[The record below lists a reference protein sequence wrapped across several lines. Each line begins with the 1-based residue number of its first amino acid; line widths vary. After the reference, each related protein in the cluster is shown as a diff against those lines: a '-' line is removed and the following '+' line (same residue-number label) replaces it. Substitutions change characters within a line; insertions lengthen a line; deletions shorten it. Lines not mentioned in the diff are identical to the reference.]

1 MPRGRARRP
10 QRQRIF
16 VACEGG
22 SEMGYAALLQRRADE
37 AGLAIHLDV
46 RECRGGD
53 PLKIVEKAVEEL
65 NSRGKRRG
73 AYHRQAIF
81 LDADGRN
88 VSPDRTRVADRLIV
102 DHRFLAIWSQ
112 PAFEAL
118 LLNHLPGC
126 NRLRPATSGL
136 ALQQLQDRWPKYHK
150 GMTAIELQPR
160 VDLVA
165 IRRAAAVFPQLHKFL
180 LEIGLLA

>member
-1 MPRGRARRP
+1 MPRGRAHRP

-16 VACEGG
+16 VACEGD
-22 SEMGYAALLQRRADE
+22 SEMGYAALLQRRTDE

-73 AYHRQAIF
+73 AYHQQAIF
-81 LDADGRN
+81 LDSDRRDA
-88 VSPDRTRVADRLIV
+88 SPDRTRKADRLILE
-102 DHRFLAIWSQ
+102 HRFRAIWSQ

-118 LLNHLPGC
+118 LLKHMPGC
-126 NRLRPATSGL
+126 EQLQPATTGL
-136 ALQQLQDRWPKYHK
+136 ALQQLQIQWPEYHK
-150 GMTAIELQPR
+150 GMTAMELHAR
-160 VDLVA
+160 VDLEA
-165 IRRAAAVFPQLHKFL
+165 IERAAAVIRHLRKFL